1 MFYLF
6 SLITCNELAIQKR
19 IVMIAIIYMFGSISE
34 IIVYKVKNP
43 RNIAILLIFVLVKSL
58 EKNFNTTLLVIYLL
72 LSLSYLWQLIGIKV
86 NFERKAP
93 FG

>member
-1 MFYLF
+1 MFYFL
-6 SLITCNELAIQKR
+6 SLITCNELATQKR

-58 EKNFNTTLLVIYLL
+58 EKTFNYNTPSDLLIIVFTFLL
-72 LSLSYLWQLIGIKV
+72 
-86 NFERKAP
+86 N
-93 FG
+93 